1 MKKLLLFFIAIP
13 LFVSGQETETQKIRN
28 NLIVTGKIIDSNGL
42 PLIGAKITAK
52 GTTKETTTN
61 FDGKFSL
68 EVEDETILYI
78 NFVDFKQIEVLVE
91 PQTNIIFIL
100 KENNSKEVA
109 TGVTRK
115 EMRKIKRDNK
125 KHSSS
130 DGSNLVETL
139 FYTLKSISD

>member
-42 PLIGAKITAK
+42 PLIGAKINAK

-100 KENNSKEVA
+100 KENNSKELA

-125 KHSSS
+125 KHIQS